1 MMTNKEILRE
11 LRADR
16 EVCAFARFLG
26 MTRAG
31 LWARLKR
38 QALKDNL
45 YGVWVEFKKG
55 GKDAN

>member
-1 MMTNKEILRE
+1 MLTNKEILRE

-31 LWARLKR
+31 LWARLKQ

-55 GKDAN
+55 EKDAN